1 MIFQTGR
8 RVTTPGCGGHMD
20 GECCPPGSAA
30 PLRGRRFG
38 KVSRDSTPPI
48 ITFGTVK
55 LPRRLT
61 NFEMARGVRMIF
73 QTGRRVTT
81 PGCGGH
87 MDGEC
92 CPPGSAAPLRGRRFG
107 KVSRDSTPPIITF
120 GTVKLP
126 RRLTNFVMAHG
137 GADDLP
143 SVQRFDEKSRTTA

>member
-1 MIFQTGR
+1 
-8 RVTTPGCGGHMD
+8 
-20 GECCPPGSAA
+20 
-30 PLRGRRFG
+30 
-38 KVSRDSTPPI
+38 
-48 ITFGTVK
+48 
-55 LPRRLT
+55 
-61 NFEMARGVRMIF
+61 MARGVRMIF

-126 RRLTNFVMAHG
+126 RRLTNFVMARG
-137 GADDLP
+137 
-143 SVQRFDEKSRTTA
+143 RTEETGRRVRPVVITWTVNFALLGLLRHCLAVVLAMYRETQLHQ